1 MNSLENFFWK
11 KTKNYVAIQKNGDTE
26 EVSLAFLLM
35 IYLGQQRNKIL
46 YNSNNMQLK
55 LLGNLYD
62 KINETFNQFM
72 QFLRFQTDSYTHY
85 ASLLPANCYPKLVLD
100 YKFLNKKLFFLASFM
115 ISIY

>member
-11 KTKNYVAIQKNGDTE
+11 KTKNYVTIIQKNGDTE

-46 YNSNNMQLK
+46 YNSNSMQLK

-62 KINETFNQFM
+62 KISETFNQFM

-85 ASLLPANCYPKLVLD
+85 ASLLPPNCYSKLVLD
-100 YKFLNKKLFFLASFM
+100 YKYKNKLFLFIKSHLKRN
-115 ISIY
+115 